1 MRKGSP
7 VRRASGLV
15 LRPPPPPR
23 GVCSRANWRGCR
35 NVLREPVVKSVIGRK
50 SKLPLRGGFHD
61 PDHVEGHSS
70 GVVSEMLMMPNW
82 AAGDA
87 DMAAVLVG

>member
-1 MRKGSP
+1 M
-7 VRRASGLV
+7 
-15 LRPPPPPR
+15 
-23 GVCSRANWRGCR
+23 
-35 NVLREPVVKSVIGRK
+35 IGRK